1 MKLIADQAGEGKFFT
16 KDRPYGKVSGLFGRP
31 LPSERMSAMSPRDR
45 GSDVRFMPQMELD
58 FEGSQKPV
66 EAEPQGYTFW
76 QLTGID
82 KNDKNIYKKVSDV
95 LINTGT
101 PEMDPQT
108 ALDYGPRLGLDVK
121 RLRQEMEKAQARYRR
136 GTRLYLPAAYHGSPH
151 SFDPEPGFPL
161 GRFRTDKIGTGEGA
175 RAFGYGLYFSSKE
188 SIAKYYMDV
197 LSLSEWEPSVKASK
211 YTWTGKRKGT
221 FFDKDVEKILTEKAT
236 ESKDLLDMY
245 NRIADEIISLK
256 EKRDDIDDEGL
267 DTFSEKQQTPRERKF
282 AICDPFSFG
291 WFYKICRR

>member
-1 MKLIADQAGEGKFFT
+1 PDSPELATLDQLSSQPEDIYAYENLLKQAGWDGYRIPGKDGDGFAIFDAKKVKLIADQAGEGKFFT

-101 PEMDPQT
+101 PDMDPQT

-121 RLRQEMEKAQARYRR
+121 RLRQEMEKAQ
-136 GTRLYLPAAYHGSPH
+136 
-151 SFDPEPGFPL
+151 
-161 GRFRTDKIGTGEGA
+161 
-175 RAFGYGLYFSSKE
+175 
-188 SIAKYYMDV
+188 
-197 LSLSEWEPSVKASK
+197 
-211 YTWTGKRKGT
+211 
-221 FFDKDVEKILTEKAT
+221 
-236 ESKDLLDMY
+236 
-245 NRIADEIISLK
+245 
-256 EKRDDIDDEGL
+256 
-267 DTFSEKQQTPRERKF
+267 
-282 AICDPFSFG
+282 
-291 WFYKICRR
+291 

>member
-31 LPSERMSAMSPRDR
+31 LPSERLSAMSPRDR

-95 LINTGT
+95 LINTDA

-121 RLRQEMEKAQARYRR
+121 RLRQKWKSTGKISPGNSIIFTRRLPWKSTLLIRNPAFHWVDFGRTKLGQAR
-136 GTRLYLPAAYHGSPH
+136 GS
-151 SFDPEPGFPL
+151 G
-161 GRFRTDKIGTGEGA
+161 IW
-175 RAFGYGLYFSSKE
+175 
-188 SIAKYYMDV
+188 V
-197 LSLSEWEPSVKASK
+197 
-211 YTWTGKRKGT
+211 WTIFFQQRKHR
-221 FFDKDVEKILTEKAT
+221 KILHGCT
-236 ESKDLLDMY
+236 
-245 NRIADEIISLK
+245 
-256 EKRDDIDDEGL
+256 
-267 DTFSEKQQTPRERKF
+267 
-282 AICDPFSFG
+282 
-291 WFYKICRR
+291 